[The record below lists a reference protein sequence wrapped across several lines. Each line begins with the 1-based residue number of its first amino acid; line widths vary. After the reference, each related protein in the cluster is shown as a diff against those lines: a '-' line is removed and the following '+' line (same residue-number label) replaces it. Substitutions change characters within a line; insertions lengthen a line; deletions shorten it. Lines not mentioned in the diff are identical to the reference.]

1 MKLLSAII
9 AATCAMTALAETS
22 TAAST
27 NSTVASTNSA
37 AGANTR
43 LLKRA
48 AVLRATGGR
57 LLMPGSGKGVFAF
70 ANAQSRLPQNAIQ
83 DLANRI
89 QTDTMIE
96 IRVVANSDEMGTET
110 LKKLGAQMGVS
121 IVDAPGKPTLVVA
134 PEEGWAVVNVA
145 KLGEGKDGAAN
156 FAKRVRKEIYRAF
169 GMVAGGCGSSY
180 QGNLLDPIRSP
191 DDLDMYP
198 ESDLQMPI
206 DMLQK
211 MPKFCERF
219 GVKPWRMTTY
229 RRACHE
235 GWAPPPKDEYQKAI
249 WDKVHALPT
258 EPLKIAPEAKKV
270 KD

>member
-9 AATCAMTALAETS
+9 AAACAATALAETP
-22 TAAST
+22 AATST
-27 NSTVASTNSA
+27 NSTATA
-37 AGANTR
+37 KTR
-43 LLKRA
+43 LLKRD
-48 AVLRATGGR
+48 AVMRATGGR
-57 LLMPGSGKGVFAF
+57 LLMPKSGRGVFAF
-70 ANAQSRLPQNAIQ
+70 ANAQSRLPQDAIQ

-121 IVDAPGKPTLVVA
+121 IVDAPGRPTLVVA

-145 KLGEGKDGAAN
+145 KLGEGKDGKAN
-156 FAKRVRKEIYRAF
+156 FEKRARKEIYRAF

-249 WDKVHALPT
+249 WDKVHTMPN
-258 EPLKIAPEAKKV
+258 EPIKIKPEAKKV